1 MKDAHRD
8 VMAIDR
14 RVGGGEL
21 SRAIGMSHLS
31 WSFDPTSTRELT
43 GNVASRGVGPLR
55 ISWIRLGLGLG
66 EWRGQRTVADIRSNP
81 EPYLTVVM
89 PLHGAIALTA
99 RDTTTL
105 IGAKELA
112 IWDSTQPLAFALTG
126 TDYEQI
132 SVIVPQRVLRAG
144 EEMCKAL
151 HCAHVDKSN
160 VLSELCVQHMSTLA
174 RFLNSQLRPYEISLS
189 NVTTSLFD
197 AVLASLYKAPRD
209 RDLLLSEIKNYIE
222 CYITDESLSPVT
234 LATAFEISTRYAH
247 KLFEHDGCT
256 IGEWI
261 LKRRLERSADD
272 VISGEWSITDI
283 AFKWG
288 FKDLG
293 HYSRTFK
300 RRFGKT
306 PSAYR
311 RDAIPGDP

>member
-1 MKDAHRD
+1 MTETQHD
-8 VMAIDR
+8 VMANER

-21 SRAIGMSHLS
+21 SRAIGISHLS
-31 WSFDPTSTRELT
+31 WSFEPASTRELT
-43 GNVASRGVGPLR
+43 GNVDSRAVGPLR
-55 ISWIRLGLGLG
+55 ISWIKLGLGLG
-66 EWRGQRTVADIRSNP
+66 EWRGERTEADIRSNP

-99 RDTTTL
+99 GDASTL
-105 IGAKELA
+105 IGENELA
-112 IWDSTQPLAFALTG
+112 IWDSTQPLSFELSGAA
-126 TDYEQI
+126 YEQI
-132 SVIVPQRVLRAG
+132 SVIVPQRLLRAG
-144 EEMCKAL
+144 DAMCAAL
-151 HCAHVDKSN
+151 HCAHVDKNN
-160 VLSELCVQHMSTLA
+160 VLSELCVQHMSTLS

-209 RDLLLSEIKNYIE
+209 RDLLLGEIKNYIE
-222 CYITDESLSPVT
+222 CYITDDSLSPRT
-234 LATAFEISTRYAH
+234 LARAFEISTRYAH

-261 LKRRLERSADD
+261 LKRRLERSASDLMRSD
-272 VISGEWSITDI
+272 WSITDI

-293 HYSRTFK
+293 HYSRSFK
-300 RRFGKT
+300 RRYGKT

-311 RDAIPGDP
+311 RDAAIT

>member
-1 MKDAHRD
+1 MTEAQLEM
-8 VMAIDR
+8 MATDR
-14 RVGGGEL
+14 PVGGGEL

-31 WSFDPTSTRELT
+31 WSFDPASTRELT
-43 GNVASRGVGPLR
+43 GNVTSRAVGPLR

-66 EWRGQRTVADIRSNP
+66 AWRGERTEADIRSIP

-89 PLHGAIALTA
+89 PIHGSIALTA
-99 RDTTTL
+99 AGTTTL
-105 IGAKELA
+105 IGEKELA
-112 IWDSTQPLAFALTG
+112 IWDSTQPLSFALSG

-144 EEMCKAL
+144 ADMCAAL
-151 HCAHVDKSN
+151 HCAHVDKNN

-209 RDLLLSEIKNYIE
+209 RDLLISELKNYIE
-222 CYITDESLSPVT
+222 CYITDDSLSPRT
-234 LATAFEISTRYAH
+234 LARAFEISTRYAH
-247 KLFEHDGCT
+247 KLFELDGCT

-261 LKRRLERSADD
+261 LRRRLERSTDD
-272 VISGEWSITDI
+272 LMRGDWSITDI

-293 HYSRTFK
+293 HYSRSFK
-300 RRFGKT
+300 RYYGKT

-311 RDAIPGDP
+311 REAAVA